1 MAETITV
8 LLVNDQEAV
17 CRMWERFINR
27 TEGLQC
33 VGCAFDG
40 ETAIEMALNH
50 QPHVV
55 FMDVMMPGIDGFE
68 ATRQIMA
75 ALPQTAVII
84 FSAGINIVE
93 QGFAA
98 GAIDYLIMP
107 VTPEDLVE
115 AIVRAYQKRHGVS

>member
-1 MAETITV
+1 MDNNITV
-8 LLVNDQEAV
+8 LLVNDQESV

-27 TEGLQC
+27 TEGLHC

-40 ETAIEMALNH
+40 ESAVQLAL
-50 QPHVV
+50 QYRPHVV

-68 ATRQIMA
+68 ATRQIMS

-115 AIVRAYQKRHGVS
+115 AIQRAYRKRYEV